1 MFLQIF
7 LLSLPRKE
15 TFGGFCVFPVSR
27 DGRSVFPPISLL
39 EVFRHVGNY
48 HGAGLFFFTDSP
60 SGFPNSVSKPL
71 RYPPIGWKT
80 EFELEGINSILSSL
94 ELEILE
100 IQPRFLVE
108 VKAGK
113 FVSNM
118 EIPIHIFILS
128 V

>member
-1 MFLQIF
+1 M
-7 LLSLPRKE
+7 
-15 TFGGFCVFPVSR
+15 
-27 DGRSVFPPISLL
+27 
-39 EVFRHVGNY
+39 GNY

-60 SGFPNSVSKPL
+60 AP

-80 EFELEGINSILSSL
+80 EFELEEINRILSSL

-113 FVSNM
+113 FVKNNRSSHPYFYSYI
-118 EIPIHIFILS
+118 EESFQ
-128 V
+128 